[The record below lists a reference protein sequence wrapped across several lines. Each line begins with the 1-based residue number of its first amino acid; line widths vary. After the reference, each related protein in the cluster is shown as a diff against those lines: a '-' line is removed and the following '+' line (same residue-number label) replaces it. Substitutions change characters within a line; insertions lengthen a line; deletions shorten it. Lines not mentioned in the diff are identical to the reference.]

1 MIRRAK
7 VAGVA
12 MMFNTRRLGW
22 LAGCLLALVAQA
34 WGENYNFGVAPWQKG
49 QSVDDI
55 RSSYKPMLDYLSKET
70 GDTYTI
76 VGAKDYDQMVEFLAT
91 GRVNF
96 SNISPLPYV
105 LAKRRNPEIRLMV
118 TELAWNKD
126 RTQKIDSYKGYILAL
141 KTRTDL
147 NKLEDLKN
155 RQFGFVDEES
165 TSGFKYPAVLL
176 KERGIDY
183 KNYFAKYYFLGGH
196 PRVTDAIAAGS
207 IDAGATWDFNWN
219 QAIQKHGDIFKPLFE
234 TPPIPNLCVVAHPS
248 LPLKVQKKIEKAL
261 LNIDE
266 KLLGGLPTA
275 GYVLRPDSFYDVVRK
290 ISPAG
295 AGS

>member
-1 MIRRAK
+1 M
-7 VAGVA
+7 A
-12 MMFNTRRLGW
+12 MALSTRRFGW
-22 LAGCLLALVAQA
+22 LTGFWLVLTAQA
-34 WGENYNFGVAPWQKG
+34 WAENYNFGVAPWQKG

-76 VGAKDYDQMVEFLAT
+76 VSAKDYDQMVEFLAT

-96 SNISPLPYV
+96 SNISPLPYI

-126 RTQKIDSYKGYILAL
+126 KTQKIDSYKGYILAL
-141 KTRTDL
+141 KSRADI

-155 RQFGFVDEES
+155 KQFGFVDEES

-183 KNYFAKYYFLGGH
+183 KNYFTKYYFLGGH

-207 IDAGATWDFNWN
+207 IDAGATWDFNWS
-219 QAIQKHGDIFKPLFE
+219 QAVQKHGDIFKPLFE
-234 TPPIPNLCVVAHPS
+234 TPPIPNLCIAAHPS
-248 LPLKVQKKIEKAL
+248 LPLKVQKSIEKAL
-261 LNIDE
+261 LGIDV
-266 KLLGGLPTA
+266 KLLGGLPAA
-275 GYVLRPDSFYDVVRK
+275 GFVVRPDSFYDVVRK